1 MQLWPLSVRV
11 SNEYETL
18 RQAWERS
25 QRRAN
30 PLVNCD
36 CLSIIMWLFTAWKC
50 TALMVNRRLDRKR
63 VSLDG
68 RHWLRVEAE
77 KKWWFLVHNFYVLFP
92 SLPSLILYLR
102 NNLRQAK
109 RFSLIDTVLACHPR
123 AKYYLP
129 THSSTFSSIRTPP
142 FLLTFSPSYLLTKQK
157 LGTMNQQW
165 TEHFHSNSTLKS
177 YENKNLF
184 KTLTSHPSLF
194 STPSPR
200 IILPSTP
207 LFQRLKRKPWPTHK
221 CNLASRNFT
230 KLGWKILL
238 RSKADICILSIFE
251 Y

>member
-1 MQLWPLSVRV
+1 MQLWSLSVQV

-18 RQAWERS
+18 RQTWERS

-30 PLVNCD
+30 SLINCD

-50 TALMVNRRLDRKR
+50 TTLMMNQRLNRKR
-63 VSLDG
+63 VSLDE

-77 KKWWFLVHNFYVLFP
+77 KKWWFLVHNFYVLFS

-109 RFSLIDTVLACHPR
+109 RFFLIDTVLACHSR
-123 AKYYLP
+123 AKYYLL
-129 THSSTFSSIRTPP
+129 THFSTFSFIRTSS
-142 FLLTFSPSYLLTKQK
+142 FLLIFSSSYLLTKQK

-165 TEHFHSNSTLKS
+165 TEHFHSNSILKS

-184 KTLTSHPSLF
+184 KTLTSHSFLF
-194 STPSPR
+194 STSSSR
-200 IILPSTP
+200 IILSFTS
-207 LFQRLKRKPWPTHK
+207 LFQRLKCKSWSTHK
-221 CNLASRNFT
+221 CNLASWNFT

-238 RSKADICILSIFE
+238 KSKTDICILSILE